1 MGDAVKGLVVL
12 GSTGSTG
19 IQALDIVR
27 AFPDEFRVV
36 GLAARRSYDLLSAQ
50 IAEFSPQYVYFEGA
64 DDGRASL
71 ASNGCT
77 SCSMEEM
84 VALPQVDLVV
94 CATVGDV
101 ALRPTIAGIE
111 AGKQIVMVNK
121 ESIVMAGPTLM
132 DLARTHGVELMP
144 ADSEPNAIWQ
154 CIRGEDKTVSKL
166 IITASGGAF
175 RDFDPDSLPHVTPA
189 QALNH
194 PTWDMGPKITVDSA
208 TLMNKAFEVIESRWL
223 FDMDW
228 EDIEVVIHPQSLI
241 HSMVEF
247 VDGSVKAQI
256 SQPDMR
262 LPIQYSMFYP
272 QRMSNG
278 SIRRFDP
285 VGAGELTFERLDSR
299 RYPCFELALEVAKRG
314 GTWPACLS
322 GADEAAV
329 AAFLGGR
336 IRFTDIPVVIERALD
351 DFTPVLDPTVEEIV
365 DASRWGKERI
375 ARITGM

>member
-1 MGDAVKGLVVL
+1 MKGLVVL

-50 IAEFSPQYVYFEGA
+50 IAEFNPQYIYFEGTDA
-64 DDGRASL
+64 GRASL
-71 ASNGCT
+71 VASNGCK

-132 DLARTHGVELMP
+132 DLARRHGVELMP

-272 QRMSNG
+272 QRVCNG

-285 VGAGELTFERLDSR
+285 VGAGELTFERLDSS
-299 RYPCFELALEVAKRG
+299 RYPCFELGLEVAKRG

-336 IRFTDIPVVIERALD
+336 IKFTDIPVVIERVLD

>member
-1 MGDAVKGLVVL
+1 MKGLVVL

-299 RYPCFELALEVAKRG
+299 RYPCFELALDVAKRG

>member
-1 MGDAVKGLVVL
+1 
-12 GSTGSTG
+12 
-19 IQALDIVR
+19 
-27 AFPDEFRVV
+27 
-36 GLAARRSYDLLSAQ
+36 
-50 IAEFSPQYVYFEGA
+50 
-64 DDGRASL
+64 
-71 ASNGCT
+71 
-77 SCSMEEM
+77 MEEM

-175 RDFDPDSLPHVTPA
+175 RDFDPDSLPHVTPT

-285 VGAGELTFERLDSR
+285 VGVGELTFERLDSR

-336 IRFTDIPVVIERALD
+336 IKFTDIPVVIERALD